1 MRPNRESGQTGQTGF
16 SGVAARRSGTQWHQI
31 GVVLVPYVCHNGAMD
46 LTVFVDRVQ
55 HELAVAAEAG
65 GPDAVALAER
75 LTAPL
80 SSAFQLVLLEALSSA
95 ADEITRDLAPGSVE
109 VRLRGGEPSF
119 AVTAPIVEAAAPP
132 APPAPAPTLG
142 TAVAP
147 SMAPSDLD
155 DAASDSEGGTARIN
169 LRVPEAMKAR
179 IEEAAAAQGRS
190 VNAWLTRAASAA
202 LRPPSQAATNEK
214 TAGGR
219 TMQHV
224 TGWVS

>member
-1 MRPNRESGQTGQTGF
+1 
-16 SGVAARRSGTQWHQI
+16 
-31 GVVLVPYVCHNGAMD
+31 MD
-46 LTVFVDRVQ
+46 LTVFVDRVRQ
-55 HELAVAAEAG
+55 ELAVAAEAG

-80 SSAFQLVLLEALSSA
+80 SSAFQLILLEALSSA

-119 AVTAPIVEAAAPP
+119 AVTAPIVEPAAPP
-132 APPAPAPTLG
+132 GPAPAPPLG
-142 TAVAP
+142 TAMAP
-147 SMAPSDLD
+147 NMAPSDLD
-155 DAASDSEGGTARIN
+155 DAASDAEGGTARIN
-169 LRVPEAMKAR
+169 LRVSEALKAR
-179 IEEAAAAQGRS
+179 IEEAAGAQGRS